1 MSPRLTG
8 LLLGAALLA
17 LAGCGDR
24 DRGKNRE
31 QKDRPKLA
39 PDKAARAATPRAVS
53 G

>member
-1 MSPRLTG
+1 VSRRLTG
-8 LLLGAALLA
+8 LLLCAALLA

-31 QKDRPKLA
+31 QKDRPKMA
-39 PDKAARAATPRAVS
+39 PDKAAWVGPQRAVS